1 MLPKKISISDSDDL
15 VIEWNDGEVSKINKY
30 LLRKS
35 CPCALCEVERE
46 KHHHDYNLF
55 RGDKT
60 AITDISVIGQ
70 HAIKVTWKDGHN
82 AGMYEFKYLID
93 LAEKGYSTK
102 V

>member
-15 VIEWNDGEVSKINKY
+15 VIEWSDGNISKINKY

-35 CPCALCEVERE
+35 CPCALCEVERD
-46 KHHHDYNLF
+46 KNHHDYNMF

-60 AITDISVIGQ
+60 AITDISVVGQ
-70 HAIKVTWKDGHN
+70 HAIKITWKDGHD
-82 AGMYEFKYLID
+82 AGMYEFQYLVD
-93 LAEKGYSTK
+93 LAEKGYTTK